1 MLELYILYLLLEET
15 GDEKKLK
22 IEIRDFYRYKG
33 WRAKVLKIAERGE
46 IGEKLREEGTLW
58 SQYIQSEVE
67 EVLRG
72 GVIQNKE
79 NLAESNLILWSR

>member
-46 IGEKLREEGTLW
+46 IGEKLREEGTL
-58 SQYIQSEVE
+58 
-67 EVLRG
+67 
-72 GVIQNKE
+72 
-79 NLAESNLILWSR
+79 